1 MEFLPSDKKFGRFL
15 SLIFLLLFLYNAY
28 HDSTSFFV
36 LFAFLFILSSL
47 ITLYQPSYLN
57 FLNKLWYK
65 FGILIGKIIS
75 PIVMGFI
82 FYLLISPA
90 AILMRLF
97 GRDELILRKNSSN
110 TYWRKR
116 PSDNI
121 NPNSFKNQF

>member
-28 HDSTSFFV
+28 HDSMSFFV

-47 ITLYQPSYLN
+47 ITVYQPSYLN

-82 FYLLISPA
+82 FYLLISPV

-97 GRDELILRKNSSN
+97 GRDELILKKNSSI

-116 PSDNI
+116 HSSKI